1 MLEEITALFT
11 QDNITFALA
20 LFGALGNVIAL
31 CWSRYNARQKFDVE
45 TIHFHAGE
53 KGILCYLMI
62 LNRSTNQLT
71 ITDLSIE
78 INGVHYPAIKIPKV
92 VHQCIKRSGKE
103 ITDVQNNYSHAF
115 PIVLAGKFATSGY
128 FYFPFPQETAVPSS
142 NTFSLKVC
150 TSKGKAVQKKLSRNV
165 HPL

>member
-1 MLEEITALFT
+1 MPEEITTLLT
-11 QDNITFALA
+11 KDNVTFVLA
-20 LFGALGNVIAL
+20 LFGALGNVIAFL
-31 CWSRYNARQKFDVE
+31 HSRFNARQKFDVE

-71 ITDLSIE
+71 ITDLSVE
-78 INGVHYPAIKIPKV
+78 INGIHYPAIKIPKV
-92 VHQCIKRSGKE
+92 VQQCIKRSGKE
-103 ITDVQNNYSHAF
+103 ITDVQNDYSLAF
-115 PIVLAGKFATSGY
+115 PIVLTGKFATSGY
-128 FYFPFPQETAVPSS
+128 FYFPFPQETSVPSS